1 MAEAVFLGDEVI
13 DGLLGGDLAHDGV
26 DFGDGR
32 VGEEHRLDVG
42 VGEADVLHAV
52 LFLVLTGQLVLLDD
66 LVDIVFAVGA
76 GHDAILPVGVG
87 VGGVHALGVDVELFL
102 LVLLDPS
109 EILEAVEVL
118 NDFQIGLEVAV
129 LVAFGQVD
137 FGLGHVE
144 QAIGIAF
151 AFFACLFGVQHVVRT
166 GGEFLDDVH
175 AGTPSFE
182 RFDN

>member
-1 MAEAVFLGDEVI
+1 M
-13 DGLLGGDLAHDGV
+13 
-26 DFGDGR
+26 
-32 VGEEHRLDVG
+32 
-42 VGEADVLHAV
+42 LHAV
-52 LFLVLTGQLVLLDD
+52 LFLVLTGQLVLLND

-76 GHDAILPVGVG
+76 GHDAILPVGIG
-87 VGGVHALGVDVELFL
+87 VGGVHALSVDVELFL

-109 EILEAVEVL
+109 EVLEAIEVF
-118 NDFQIGLEVAV
+118 NDFQVGLEVAV

-144 QAIGIAF
+144 QAVGVALAF
-151 AFFACLFGVQHVVRT
+151 LACLFGVQHVVGA